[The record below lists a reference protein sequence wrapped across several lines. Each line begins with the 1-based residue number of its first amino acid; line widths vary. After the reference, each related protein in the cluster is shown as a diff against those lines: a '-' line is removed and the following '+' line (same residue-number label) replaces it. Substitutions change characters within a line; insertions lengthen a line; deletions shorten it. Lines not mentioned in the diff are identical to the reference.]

1 MKHVSKRSLFYSFSL
16 LDPDLSYERP
26 GGMEGG
32 DEEMSEEIKKS
43 IRFEL
48 EFLKNRLIEATVFT
62 DRLLSKVQQLTNSEC
77 EYEFDEY
84 PDVYSEK
91 IYDDGYGY
99 VSYENAIDEIKCQ
112 NHEIYMK

>member
-1 MKHVSKRSLFYSFSL
+1 
-16 LDPDLSYERP
+16 
-26 GGMEGG
+26 
-32 DEEMSEEIKKS
+32 MSEEIKKS

-48 EFLKNRLIEATVFT
+48 EFLKNRLIEATIFT
-62 DRLLSKVQQLTNSEC
+62 DRLLSKAQQLTNSEC

-112 NHEIYMK
+112 NHEIYIEMKRVIMTLDKGKVDLILPLEIREIKVKEKTTT